1 MASRWKA
8 CNKFQLVD
16 ETKVARCV
24 VQRNS
29 ISYDFAILK
38 FASFRYRKMENFPET
53 GGIVNRGE
61 LAEKRGH
68 RAIVTRVE
76 FTALFSIGEASVS
89 GAALSVHN

>member
-1 MASRWKA
+1 
-8 CNKFQLVD
+8 
-16 ETKVARCV
+16 
-24 VQRNS
+24 
-29 ISYDFAILK
+29 
-38 FASFRYRKMENFPET
+38 MENFPET